1 MYNDY
6 GSLARDREEGNLS
19 CTDFLVRASD
29 SAGEAAKGLNGA
41 RAPDRQNQG
50 EAKRQKTDAEW
61 SNAAAKDQL
70 MSLAQFERQCMKL
83 ALERLKDT
91 GLKGKIFEALLLF
104 IDITDMFGQI
114 YVVKDIGRRTSP
126 KVVE

>member
-1 MYNDY
+1 
-6 GSLARDREEGNLS
+6 
-19 CTDFLVRASD
+19 
-29 SAGEAAKGLNGA
+29 
-41 RAPDRQNQG
+41 
-50 EAKRQKTDAEW
+50 
-61 SNAAAKDQL
+61 

-91 GLKGKIFEALLLF
+91 GLKGKILEALLLF

-114 YVVKDIGRRTSP
+114 YVVKDIGTRISP